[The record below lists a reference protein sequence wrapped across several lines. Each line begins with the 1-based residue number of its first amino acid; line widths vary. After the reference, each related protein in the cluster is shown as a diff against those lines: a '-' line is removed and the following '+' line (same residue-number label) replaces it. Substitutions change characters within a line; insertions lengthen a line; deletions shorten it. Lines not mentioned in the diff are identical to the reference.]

1 MSNMWEELKSWE
13 QRNNAL
19 VFGVMTMQEVREELS
34 YWSCFDSEYTK
45 DEYYICDTDDMS
57 EVVILKAMDY
67 AYNVV
72 EYQDYQA
79 MIECVGNWLADYY
92 RDYKEQVQQEFNF
105 HTKEH
110 IEQQIKG
117 GG

>member
-1 MSNMWEELKSWE
+1 MWEELKDWE
-13 QRNNAL
+13 KRNNAL
-19 VFGVMTMQEVREELS
+19 VFGVMTTEEVREELS
-34 YWSCFDSEYTK
+34 HWSYFDTNYKT
-45 DEYYICDTDDMS
+45 DDYYICSVDEMQET
-57 EVVILKAMDY
+57 VILKAMEY

-92 RDYKEQVQQEFNF
+92 RDFHKQIQQELDFY
-105 HTKEH
+105 TPEH